1 MAESIR
7 SFTWIVMITG
17 MLMLAGGV
25 LLFFRQ
31 RARVARSLHA
41 EGIIVEL
48 LRQPAQG
55 ERIRVKTGDGTKL
68 KKKYLYRPVIEFKST
83 NGRGIKFTA
92 GIASRP
98 TPYQVG
104 DTVDVL
110 YNPDAPHQAQI
121 NHFIHLWFYPLLFV
135 FFGVFLVVVG
145 LVGFV
150 NSAP

>member
-1 MAESIR
+1 MVESIR
-7 SFTWIVMITG
+7 SFTLIVMITG

-25 LLFFRQ
+25 LLYFRQ

-55 ERIRVKTGDGTKL
+55 ERIRVKTGDGTRL

-98 TPYQVG
+98 TSYQVG
-104 DTVDVL
+104 DTVGVL
-110 YNPDAPHQAQI
+110 
-121 NHFIHLWFYPLLFV
+121 
-135 FFGVFLVVVG
+135 
-145 LVGFV
+145 GFV
-150 NSAP
+150 NY